1 MKECQAYAH
10 VNASPQPQQEGQDMK
25 LLYMKLSD

>member
-10 VNASPQPQQEGQDMK
+10 VNASPQPQQEGQDETVI
-25 LLYMKLSD
+25 YEIV